1 MSKNAVTYFLMGIMF
16 VLPYAVLATAV
27 PAFSVFWAEEFN
39 KELFEILYNLTFVLS
54 FIVSFV
60 ELATAITGIA
70 LSVIAYKNEEIKRF
84 PIVRVIYFILCQG
97 LFSAGTFILSF
108 LTVHAFTYGMGI

>member
-16 VLPYAVLATAV
+16 ILPYAVLATAV
-27 PAFSVFWAEEFN
+27 SAFSVFWAEEFN
-39 KELFEILYNLTFVLS
+39 KELFEFLYNMTFVLA

-60 ELATAITGIA
+60 ELATAITGIS
-70 LSVIAYKNEEIKRF
+70 LSVIAYKKEEIKRF

-108 LTVHAFTYGMGI
+108 LTVHVFTYGMGI

>member
-1 MSKNAVTYFLMGIMF
+1 MSKNAVTYFLMGVMF
-16 VLPYAVLATAV
+16 ILPYAVLATAV
-27 PAFSVFWAEEFN
+27 PAMAVFWAEEFN
-39 KELFEILYNLTFVLS
+39 KELFEFLYNATFVLA

-60 ELATAITGIA
+60 ELITAIIGIV
-70 LSVIAYKNEEIKRF
+70 LSVIAYKKEEIKHF
-84 PIVRVIYFILCQG
+84 PILRTIYFAVCQG

>member
-16 VLPYAVLATAV
+16 ILPYAVLATGI

-39 KELFEILYNLTFVLS
+39 KELFELLYNITFVLA
-54 FIVSFV
+54 FIVAFV
-60 ELATAITGIA
+60 ELATAIVGII

-97 LFSAGTFILSF
+97 LYSAGTFILAF
-108 LTVHAFTYGMGI
+108 FTVHVFTYGMGV

>member
-16 VLPYAVLATAV
+16 ILPYAVLATAV

-39 KELFEILYNLTFVLS
+39 KELFEHLYNATFILS
-54 FIVSFV
+54 FIIAFV
-60 ELATAITGIA
+60 ELATAIVGIV
-70 LSVIAYKNEEIKRF
+70 LSVIAYKKEEIKRF